1 MMLSI
6 LEVEEVEVEEVE
18 VEEVEVE
25 EVEGALSRE
34 KRGRKRFLFSPVQF
48 RAPTPKGARYY
59 T

>member
-6 LEVEEVEVEEVE
+6 LEVEEVE